1 MMADSNPLDAR
12 KLADSIDS
20 SSPWQ
25 DAKND
30 TKKLEAEAILM
41 EFDTLDVGLLLLQCC
56 NCFRPLHAL
65 FWLCFVIRK
74 MVSV

>member
-1 MMADSNPLDAR
+1 VVNAAVLTMADSNPPDAR

-30 TKKLEAEAILM
+30 TKKPSFSQMA
-41 EFDTLDVGLLLLQCC
+41 DTLNV
-56 NCFRPLHAL
+56 AIVM
-65 FWLCFVIRK
+65 LC
-74 MVSV
+74 

>member
-1 MMADSNPLDAR
+1 MMADSNPPDAR

-30 TKKLEAEAILM
+30 TKKLEAEPTLM
-41 EFDTLDVGLLLLQCC
+41 EFDLTPWMEVALLLQ
-56 NCFRPLHAL
+56 HH
-65 FWLCFVIRK
+65 VIHDFK
-74 MVSV
+74 NKPWNSL